1 MKRSVVAHISAVVY
15 VLWGLLHLQAAFF
28 VYKLGAS
35 LAPGMLQGR
44 MFQNAWNLLFASVV
58 AIAVAVAMNWRNR
71 RDGYWINASLV
82 GLVDLGFIFFVLMPG
97 YLPPWPGIL
106 GPVTWLLAWALS
118 TVAYLQNRQPGQ
130 AGAIATAS

>member
-1 MKRSVVAHISAVVY
+1 MKRNVVAQISAVVY

-58 AIAVAVAMNWRNR
+58 AIAVAVVMNWRNR
-71 RDGYWINASLV
+71 RDGYWINAILV
-82 GLVDLGFIFFVLMPG
+82 GLADLGFIFFVLMPG
-97 YLPPWPGIL
+97 YLPLWPGIL

-118 TVAYLQNRQPGQ
+118 TVAYLQDRPPGQ
-130 AGAIATAS
+130 TSAVATAF